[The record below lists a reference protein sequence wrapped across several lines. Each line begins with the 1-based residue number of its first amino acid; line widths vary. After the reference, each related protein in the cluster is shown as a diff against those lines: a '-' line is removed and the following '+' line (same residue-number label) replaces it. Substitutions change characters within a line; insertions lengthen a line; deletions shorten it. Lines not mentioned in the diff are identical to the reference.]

1 VKTCTWLSALLV
13 LLMLPI
19 AAAADEDAGVQ
30 TQLLTG
36 SETVFS
42 GDTTPG
48 LRPTATIGIRGPIVV
63 GSKAVARLH
72 ARLRLIGVPGE
83 SVNVRDVETVK
94 AADLQLGAFAQVG
107 KLKGVSTGVGCVW
120 GFGTIWP
127 QAEDL
132 QALNRY
138 PRHYGCG
145 ARLEKARGPWLSLVY
160 GRHRAAGPR
169 GWGQWIVAGEV
180 PLKFSKD
187 VLVLGGETVL
197 SVGSPA
203 VAPLQRDIWR
213 LQVAVD
219 ALKVPE
225 LFK

>member
-1 VKTCTWLSALLV
+1 VKYSTWLSALLV
-13 LLMLPI
+13 LLLLPL

-42 GDTTPG
+42 GDTAPG
-48 LRPTATIGIRGPIVV
+48 LRPTATIGVRAPIVL
-63 GSKAVARLH
+63 GEKAVARLH
-72 ARLRLIGVPGE
+72 ARLRLIGLPGA

-94 AADLQLGAFAQVG
+94 AADLQLGGFAQVG

-120 GFGTIWP
+120 GFSTIWP

-132 QALNRY
+132 QAANRY

-145 ARLEKARGPWLSLVY
+145 VRGEKARGPWLSVVY
-160 GRHRAAGPR
+160 GRHQAAGPR
-169 GWGQWIVAGEV
+169 GWGQVIVAGEV
-180 PLKFSKD
+180 PLKLTHD

-203 VAPLQRDIWR
+203 SAPLQRDIWR
-213 LQVAVD
+213 LQAAVD
-219 ALKVPE
+219 AFAIAE
-225 LFK
+225 LFR